1 MKKMGNKIAIICC
14 LACFSLVGRSTV
26 LADQGWQTNQ
36 QSFSQNLRPE
46 SPQTCTLQP
55 PLTREE
61 RVTTDLRQ
69 EDFSPDRFRRGLGN
83 NLGNNLGNFGDNNFG
98 QDTPAP
104 VESIAV
110 ASPTNYG
117 DRFFGDIY
125 GQPAYHAPIVVLHE
139 TVATLRQTLN
149 FFQSP
154 QRDEANQASY
164 HTLISL
170 DGEIIYIVPPDKR
183 AFGAGN
189 SLFVSQG
196 VRQIINQET
205 GEVANQLDD
214 QLDDQFVEESV
225 KTNLD
230 YPPSVNNFAYHV
242 SLETPRDGLNNAQTH
257 SGYTNAQ
264 YRSLAWLVAKTGVPE
279 DRITTHQGVDR
290 SGERIYPRSF
300 DRAYFLAWYQVFP
313 KTQEIFIGCLDPQ
326 TPSP

>member
-1 MKKMGNKIAIICC
+1 MKKIGSKIVIFCC
-14 LACFSLVGRSTV
+14 LACFFWVGRSTTA
-26 LADQGWQTNQ
+26 LADFGWQTK
-36 QSFSQNLRPE
+36 QSISPNIRSNLRPE
-46 SPQTCTLQP
+46 SPQTCAIQP

-83 NLGNNLGNFGDNNFG
+83 NFNDFGNNNFG
-98 QDTPAP
+98 QETYAP
-104 VESIAV
+104 IESIAV

-117 DRFFGDIY
+117 DRFFFDIY
-125 GQPAYHAPIVVLHE
+125 GQPAYHPPIVVLHE

-164 HTLISL
+164 HALIGL
-170 DGEIIYIVPPDKR
+170 DGEIVYIVPPDKR

-196 VRQIINQET
+196 VSQIINQET
-205 GEVANQLDD
+205 GEITSQVDNQL
-214 QLDDQFVEESV
+214 VEESV
-225 KTNLD
+225 KTNPD
-230 YPPSVNNFAYHV
+230 YPPSVNNFAYHI
-242 SLETPRDGLNNAQTH
+242 SLETPRDGLNNARTH
-257 SGYTNAQ
+257 SGYTDDQ

-290 SGERIYPRSF
+290 SGERIDPRSF
-300 DRAYFLAWYQVFP
+300 DRVYFLAWYQIFP

-326 TPSP
+326 TPSS